1 MLLIPG
7 LFSLLF
13 VLQLLNSDTSPGES
27 IVRAFLMLSGITW
40 IITEVLSLF
49 DFIIYESIFF
59 SWLGAVLVV
68 ISLIFIFYKKDPD
81 LVRVRIRNLVDK
93 ISGFTWQDLLIIIGI
108 TLILVLTLIV
118 ALYSPPNT
126 FDSMTYHMAR
136 IVHWIQ
142 NRSVDFYATSIPRQN
157 YSMPFAEYLIMNVQV
172 ISQSDRYA
180 NLIQWTGF
188 GILMVTVSMIT
199 AQFRI
204 SRTGRL
210 FAALLVATLP
220 IAILQSSS
228 TQNDLITSV
237 FCVSFAY
244 YLLKVIK
251 DGSWIDVIFAGLSFG
266 LALLTKGTAYIYCA
280 AIGSTIGIAGLVKKF
295 KQGSMRLGWLL
306 AVIVLCGMII
316 NSGYYA
322 RNLNLYSHP
331 LSTETG
337 RITTDR
343 VSLNALYTNLIRN
356 GSVHLA
362 VPFPD
367 VNQEISSLVSAHLS
381 GIDPEHDTVFL
392 GTDFNIKY
400 LINEDESGN
409 FIHFILLTITLILL
423 LFSWKKNAPYINV
436 YVVTV
441 FFSIILFS
449 GLLKWQPWGTR
460 LELPIFSLGIPVIVY
475 AVDRLKRSQTMIL
488 VLIIGLF
495 IYSLPYLFLNR
506 TRPLVPLFSD
516 ASILRSTKIEHFFS
530 NRPDLYD
537 EYKEIISPFYQD
549 SSVLRTD
556 RQKLYFSSNKSIYQD
571 YLSVMEMVIELDE
584 EYLGLHL
591 GADDWEYPIWV
602 LANRLDSRSEPGFIH
617 VGVEDHSNVLDRN
630 PVIIPKYIISSDH
643 KHLSEVMNKT
653 YELLVDTETIDLL
666 VGSAD

>member
-1 MLLIPG
+1 MLLILG

-13 VLQLLNSDTSPGES
+13 VLQILNSDTSPGES
-27 IVRAFLMLSGITW
+27 IVRTFLIMSGIAW

-49 DFIIYESIFF
+49 DFITYDSIFF
-59 SWLGAVLVV
+59 SWFGAVLVV
-68 ISLIFIFYKKDPD
+68 ISLIYIFYKKNPE

-93 ISGFTWQDLLIIIGI
+93 ISGFTWQDILIIIGI
-108 TLILVLTLIV
+108 SLILILTLII

-126 FDSMTYHMAR
+126 FDSMTYHMSR

-157 YSMPFAEYLIMNVQV
+157 HSMPFAEYLIMNVQV

-188 GILMVTVSMIT
+188 GILMVIVSMIT
-199 AQFRI
+199 SQFRV

-244 YLLKVIK
+244 YLLKVVK

-322 RNLNLYSHP
+322 RNLKLYSHP

-337 RITTDR
+337 RITVER
-343 VSLNALYTNLIRN
+343 VSFNALYLNLIRN

-362 VPFPD
+362 LPFPD
-367 VNQEISSLVSAHLS
+367 VNQEISSLISAYLN
-381 GIDPEHDTVFL
+381 GIDPAQDTVFQ
-392 GTDFNIKY
+392 GTEFKINY
-400 LINEDESGN
+400 LVNEDESGN
-409 FIHFILLTITLILL
+409 FIHFILIAITMVLL
-423 LFSWKKNAPYINV
+423 LFSWKKNAPNINV
-436 YVVTV
+436 YVITL
-441 FFSIILFS
+441 FLSIILFS

-475 AVDRLKRSQTMIL
+475 AVDRLRKSQTVIL
-488 VLIIGLF
+488 VLFVGLF
-495 IYSLPYLFLNR
+495 IYSLPYLFLNS
-506 TRPLVPLFSD
+506 TRSLVPLFSD
-516 ASILRSTKIEHFFS
+516 SSPLRSTKIKHFFS
-530 NRPDLYD
+530 DRPDLYD

-549 SSVLRTD
+549 SSVLRTN
-556 RQKLYFSSNKSIYQD
+556 RQKLYFSSNKSIYHD
-571 YLSVMEMVIELDE
+571 YLSVMEMVNELDE
-584 EYLGLHL
+584 EYIGLHL

-602 LANRLDSRSEPGFIH
+602 LADRLDSRSKPGFIH
-617 VGVEDHSNVLDRN
+617 VGVEDHSNVLYRN
-630 PVIIPKYIISSDH
+630 PVIIPKYFISSDH
-643 KHLSEVMNKT
+643 KRLSEVMNKT
-653 YELLVDTETIDLL
+653 YEILVDTESIDLL
-666 VGSAD
+666 VGSAY

>member
-1 MLLIPG
+1 MFLIPG
-7 LFSLLF
+7 VFSLIF
-13 VLQLLNSDTSPGES
+13 VLQILNSDTSPGES
-27 IVRAFLMLSGITW
+27 IVRSFLIMSGITW

-49 DFIIYESIFF
+49 GFITYGGIFF

-68 ISLIFIFYKKDPD
+68 ISLIFLFYVKNTEV
-81 LVRVRIRNLVDK
+81 VRGRIRNLGDK
-93 ISGFTWQDLLIIIGI
+93 ISGLTWQNVLIIIGI
-108 TLILVLTLIV
+108 AIILVLTLII

-157 YSMPFAEYLIMNVQV
+157 HSMPFAEYLIMNVQV
-172 ISQSDRYA
+172 MSQSDRYA

-188 GILMVTVSMIT
+188 GVLMVTVSMIT
-199 AQFRI
+199 AQFRV
-204 SRTGRL
+204 SRTGKL

-228 TQNDLITSV
+228 TQNDIITSV

-244 YLLKVIK
+244 YLLKIIK

-266 LALLTKGTAYIYCA
+266 LALLTKGTAYIFCA
-280 AIGSTIGIAGLVKKF
+280 AIGSTIAIAGLVKKF
-295 KQGSMRLGWLL
+295 KQDSMRLVWLL
-306 AVIVLCGMII
+306 SVIILCGMII

-322 RNLNLYSHP
+322 RNLKLYSHP

-337 RITTDR
+337 RITIDR
-343 VSLNALYTNLIRN
+343 VSVTALYSNLIRN

-362 VPFPD
+362 VPLPE
-367 VNQEISSLVSAHLS
+367 VNQEISSLVSSHLS
-381 GIDPEHDTVFL
+381 GIDPEQDTVFQ
-392 GTDFNIKY
+392 GTDFKIKY

-409 FIHFILLTITLILL
+409 FIHFILLTISLVLL
-423 LFSWKKNAPYINV
+423 LVSWKRNAPNINV
-436 YVVTV
+436 YVITLLL
-441 FFSIILFS
+441 SIILFS
-449 GLLKWQPWGTR
+449 GLFKWQPWGTR

-475 AVDRLKRSQTMIL
+475 AVDRLRKSQTVIL
-488 VLIIGLF
+488 LLFIGLF

-506 TRPLVPLFSD
+506 TRPLIPLFSD
-516 ASILRSTKIEHFFS
+516 SSVLRSSKIKHFFS
-530 NRPDLYD
+530 DRPNLYED
-537 EYKEIISPFYQD
+537 YKELISPFFQD
-549 SSVLRTD
+549 SSVLRAD
-556 RQKLYFSSNKSIYQD
+556 RQKLYFSSNKRIYQD
-571 YLSVMEMVIELDE
+571 YLSVMEMVNELDE

-602 LANRLDSRSEPGFIH
+602 LADRLDSRSKPGFIH
-617 VGVEDHSNVLDRN
+617 VGVEDQSNILDRN
-630 PVIIPKYIISSDH
+630 PSIIPKYIISSDH

-653 YELLVDTETIDLL
+653 YDILVDTESIDLL
-666 VGSAD
+666 VGASD

>member
-13 VLQLLNSDTSPGES
+13 VLQLIKCDTSPGES
-27 IVRAFLMLSGITW
+27 IVRAFLMVSGFTW

-49 DFIIYESIFF
+49 DFITYNSIFF

-68 ISLIFIFYKKDPD
+68 ISLIFLFYKKDPG

-142 NRSVDFYATSIPRQN
+142 NRSVDFYSTSIPRQN
-157 YSMPFAEYLIMNVQV
+157 HSMPFAEYLIMNVQV

-204 SRTGRL
+204 SRNGRL

-266 LALLTKGTAYIYCA
+266 LALLTKGTAYIFCA
-280 AIGSTIGIAGLVKKF
+280 AIGSIIGIAGLVKKF
-295 KQGSMRLGWLL
+295 KQGSLRLGWLL
-306 AVIVLCGMII
+306 AAIVLCGLII

-322 RNLNLYSHP
+322 RNLKLYSHP

-343 VSLNALYTNLIRN
+343 VSFKALYINLIRN

-362 VPFPD
+362 LPFPN
-367 VNQEISSLVSAHLS
+367 VNQEISSLVSTHLS
-381 GIDPEHDTVFL
+381 SIDPEQDTVFQ
-392 GTDFNIKY
+392 GTDFKIKY

-409 FIHFILLTITLILL
+409 FIHFILLSITLVLL
-423 LFSWKKNAPYINV
+423 LFSWKKNAPNINA
-436 YVVTV
+436 YLITV
-441 FFSIILFS
+441 FLSIFLFS
-449 GLLKWQPWGTR
+449 GFLKWQPWGTR

-475 AVDRLKRSQTMIL
+475 AVDRLKKSQSVIF
-488 VLIIGLF
+488 VLFIGLS
-495 IYSLPYLFLNR
+495 IYSLPYLFLNNS
-506 TRPLVPLFSD
+506 RPLVPLFSD
-516 ASILRSTKIEHFFS
+516 SSILRSNKIKHFFS
-530 NRPDLYD
+530 NHPDIYD
-537 EYKEIISPFYQD
+537 EYKEIISPFYQN
-549 SSVLRTD
+549 SSVLRTP
-556 RQKLYFSSNKSIYQD
+556 RQELYFSSNKSLYED
-571 YLSVMEMVIELDE
+571 YLSVMETVNELDE

-602 LANRLDSRSEPGFIH
+602 LADRLDSMSEPGFIH
-617 VGVEDHSNVLDRN
+617 VGTEDQSSILDRN
-630 PVIIPKYIISSDH
+630 PSIIPKYIISSDH

-653 YELLVDTETIDLL
+653 YELLVDTESIDLL
-666 VGSAD
+666 VSSAD